1 MKAVIMMFLLWFR
14 KSCDTVVLKSDT
26 CSKHKSFTHAQ
37 SMRVLL
43 TMGSYKNILVKSV
56 LFEEV
61 TQKRQILNNVSKSDD
76 RCLLQSVIWWD
87 LTGGVELDYTLSRSL
102 AISNFLNRKWAAEVE
117 HFRPRP
123 PAQSK
128 IGDSSLSFFLPLDST
143 PSWAKSLFSP
153 PRSRIRM
160 LVSVEL
166 FGLGRKLTILLS
178 PIINSH
184 IDSEELMSHSVTLK
198 LILYEYIVSKS

>member
-1 MKAVIMMFLLWFR
+1 M
-14 KSCDTVVLKSDT
+14 VLKSDT

-128 IGDSSLSFFLPLDST
+128 IGDSSLSFFSPST
-143 PSWAKSLFSP
+143 
-153 PRSRIRM
+153 RRH
-160 LVSVEL
+160 
-166 FGLGRKLTILLS
+166 LGRRVFSLLLAPESECSS
-178 PIINSH
+178 PSSFSDWGGNWQFGWA
-184 IDSEELMSHSVTLK
+184 LL
-198 LILYEYIVSKS
+198 

>member
-1 MKAVIMMFLLWFR
+1 
-14 KSCDTVVLKSDT
+14 
-26 CSKHKSFTHAQ
+26 
-37 SMRVLL
+37 MRVLL

-61 TQKRQILNNVSKSDD
+61 TQKRQILNNESNSDE

-143 PSWAKSLFSP
+143 PSWAKSLSSP
-153 PRSRIRM
+153 PRSQIRM
-160 LVSVEL
+160 IVSVEL
-166 FGLGRKLTILLS
+166 FGLGRKLRIWLAPLW
-178 PIINSH
+178 IFH
-184 IDSEELMSHSVTLK
+184 IQSGKFMNRGVTLK
-198 LILYEYIVSKS
+198 MILYEYP

>member
-1 MKAVIMMFLLWFR
+1 MI
-14 KSCDTVVLKSDT
+14 
-26 CSKHKSFTHAQ
+26 
-37 SMRVLL
+37 VLL
-43 TMGSYKNILVKSV
+43 TMGSYKNILVKSI
-56 LFEEV
+56 LIEEV
-61 TQKRQILNNVSKSDD
+61 TQKRQILNNVSKNDD
-76 RCLLQSVIWWD
+76 SCLLQSVIWWD
-87 LTGGVELDYTLSRSL
+87 LTGGVELDYTLSRSRD
-102 AISNFLNRKWAAEVE
+102 ISNFLNRKCTAEVE

-166 FGLGRKLTILLS
+166 FGLERKLIIWLS

-184 IDSEELMSHSVTLK
+184 IDSGELMSRSVTLK
-198 LILYEYIVSKS
+198 MILYEYIVSKS

>member
-1 MKAVIMMFLLWFR
+1 M
-14 KSCDTVVLKSDT
+14 VLKSDT
-26 CSKHKSFTHAQ
+26 CSKHKSFPHAQ

-43 TMGSYKNILVKSV
+43 TMGSNKNILVKSV
-56 LFEEV
+56 LFKEV
-61 TQKRQILNNVSKSDD
+61 TQKRQILNNESNSDE

-128 IGDSSLSFFLPLDST
+128 IGDSSLSFF
-143 PSWAKSLFSP
+143 SP
-153 PRSRIRM
+153 PQLDAILGEESFLSSSPLNPDARLRRAFRIGEGTGNLAEPYYKFSYR
-160 LVSVEL
+160 
-166 FGLGRKLTILLS
+166 
-178 PIINSH
+178 
-184 IDSEELMSHSVTLK
+184 
-198 LILYEYIVSKS
+198 

>member
-1 MKAVIMMFLLWFR
+1 
-14 KSCDTVVLKSDT
+14 
-26 CSKHKSFTHAQ
+26 
-37 SMRVLL
+37 MRVLL

-143 PSWAKSLFSP
+143 PSWARVFSLLLAPESECSSP
-153 PRSRIRM
+153 S
-160 LVSVEL
+160 SF
-166 FGLGRKLTILLS
+166 FGLGRKLTIWLS

-184 IDSEELMSHSVTLK
+184 IDSGELMSHSVTLK
-198 LILYEYIVSKS
+198 MILYEYIVSKS

>member
-1 MKAVIMMFLLWFR
+1 
-14 KSCDTVVLKSDT
+14 
-26 CSKHKSFTHAQ
+26 
-37 SMRVLL
+37 MRVLL
-43 TMGSYKNILVKSV
+43 TMGSYKNILVKSI
-56 LFEEV
+56 LIEEV

-76 RCLLQSVIWWD
+76 RYLLQSVIWWD
-87 LTGGVELDYTLSRSL
+87 LTGGVELDYTLSRSRD
-102 AISNFLNRKWAAEVE
+102 ISNFLNRKCTAEVE

-128 IGDSSLSFFLPLDST
+128 IGDSSLSFSLPLDST

-160 LVSVEL
+160 LVSVEH
-166 FGLGRKLTILLS
+166 FGLERKLIIWLS

-184 IDSEELMSHSVTLK
+184 IDSGELMSRSVTLK
-198 LILYEYIVSKS
+198 MILYEYIVSKS

>member
-26 CSKHKSFTHAQ
+26 CSKQKSFTHAQ
-37 SMRVLL
+37 NIRVLL
-43 TMGSYKNILVKSV
+43 TMGSYKNFLVKSV
-56 LFEEV
+56 LFGDIIITV
-61 TQKRQILNNVSKSDD
+61 MKLHKKRQILNNVSNSDD
-76 RCLLQSVIWWD
+76 RCLIQSVIWWD

-128 IGDSSLSFFLPLDST
+128 IGDSSLSFFSPST
-143 PSWAKSLFSP
+143 
-153 PRSRIRM
+153 RRH
-160 LVSVEL
+160 
-166 FGLGRKLTILLS
+166 LGRRVFSLLLAPESGCSS
-178 PIINSH
+178 PSSFSDWRGNWQFCWAP
-184 IDSEELMSHSVTLK
+184 L
-198 LILYEYIVSKS
+198 

>member
-1 MKAVIMMFLLWFR
+1 M
-14 KSCDTVVLKSDT
+14 SNSD
-26 CSKHKSFTHAQ
+26 
-37 SMRVLL
+37 
-43 TMGSYKNILVKSV
+43 
-56 LFEEV
+56 E
-61 TQKRQILNNVSKSDD
+61 
-76 RCLLQSVIWWD
+76 RCLIQSVIWWD

-128 IGDSSLSFFLPLDST
+128 IGDSSLSFSLPLDST

-160 LVSVEL
+160 LVSVEH
-166 FGLGRKLTILLS
+166 FGLERRLIIWLS

-184 IDSEELMSHSVTLK
+184 MDSGELMSHNITLK
-198 LILYEYIVSKS
+198 MIFYEYIVNKSWECKTVHMIKLRGPSWD